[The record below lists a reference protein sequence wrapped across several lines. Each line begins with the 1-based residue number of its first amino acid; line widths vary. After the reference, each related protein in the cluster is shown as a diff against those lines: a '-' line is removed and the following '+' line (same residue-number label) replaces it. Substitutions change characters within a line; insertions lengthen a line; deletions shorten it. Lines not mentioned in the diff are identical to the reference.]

1 MGYKIVYAE
10 EPKKHKLRGKK
21 WIASIAVLLGLIA
34 VKWFGWDEQ
43 IRQWL
48 LPGDP
53 EVTAMAL
60 ENMAKLLSDGTSAEQ
75 AWTAF
80 CREIIAGA
88 QIG

>member
-1 MGYKIVYAE
+1 MGYKIVYAQ
-10 EPKKHKLRGKK
+10 EPKKRRLRRKK
-21 WIASIAVLLGLIA
+21 WIIPAAVILGLIA
-34 VKWFGWDEQ
+34 VKWLGWDEQ
-43 IRQWL
+43 IRYWL

-60 ENMAKLLSDGTSAEQ
+60 EDLARQMREGASAAQ
-75 AWTAF
+75 VWTAF